1 MEKKIKH
8 LEMIQNIITRMSGNL
23 FLLKG
28 WAITLIVAL
37 FTFIAKENNNVYIL
51 FAFCVLFVFWILDG
65 FFLSMERCFRE
76 LYKEICNKSEEEI
89 NFIMN
94 YKKYQNGKNSWFRSI
109 FSKTLSIFYGAL
121 LLVMIITIIFS
132 KYNIKMNFDIQNKKI
147 DKQSVLSLDNFC
159 EKIKNKI

>member
-1 MEKKIKH
+1 
-8 LEMIQNIITRMSGNL
+8 MSGNL

-37 FTFIAKENNNVYIL
+37 FAFIAKEDNSIYML

-76 LYKEICNKSEEEI
+76 LYKEVCNKNESEI
-89 NFIMN
+89 DFSMN
-94 YKKYQNGKNSWFRSI
+94 YKKHQKGKNTWFRSI

-132 KYNIKMNFDIQNKKI
+132 KYNVKMNFDIKHKETVSQTVVN
-147 DKQSVLSLDNFC
+147 LDNLC
-159 EKIKNKI
+159 EQIKK